1 MKQNA
6 YKESGVDIEAGA
18 EAVDR
23 IKPLASATKRPGV
36 MGELGSFGAFFD
48 LKETQFSD
56 PILVASTDGVGTKLR
71 VAIEMDMHDTV
82 GIDLVAMCVND
93 IIVQGA
99 EPLFFLDYFASSTL
113 KPDHVEKILQGI
125 AKGCQL
131 AGCALIGGEMAE
143 MPGMY
148 AKGDYDL
155 AGFCVGAVERS
166 KVITGDNVQ
175 EGDSILA
182 ITSSGLHS
190 NGFSLV
196 RRIIE
201 TSQGYQLDSKSPFEN
216 EKTLGESILEPTRI
230 YVRPLLQTIN
240 HAENQDNAP
249 LVKAMANIT
258 GGGLQENIPRCIP
271 KGLCAEIDVAA
282 WDLPPIFHWLAE
294 AGNRSGEDMLETFNC
309 GIGMT
314 VICAPE
320 QEETLT
326 SILQEQGENVFRIGQ
341 IISDSE
347 PIIMKN
353 TQGSQW
359 FKN

>member
-23 IKPLASATKRPGV
+23 IKPLARATKRPGV

-99 EPLFFLDYFASSTL
+99 EPLFFLDYFASSQL
-113 KPDHVEKILQGI
+113 QPDHVEKILEGI
-125 AKGCQL
+125 AQGCQQ

-155 AGFCVGAVERS
+155 AGFCVGAVERQ
-166 KVITGDNVQ
+166 KVITGDTVQ

-182 ITSSGLHS
+182 IESSGLHS

-196 RRIIE
+196 RHIIE
-201 TSQGYQLDSKSPFEN
+201 TSQGYNFDSKAPFEEN
-216 EKTLGESILEPTRI
+216 KTLGQSILEPTRI
-230 YVRPLLQTIN
+230 YVRSLLKAVNHLSDHGNIPLI
-240 HAENQDNAP
+240 
-249 LVKAMANIT
+249 KAMANIT

-271 KGLCAEIDVAA
+271 KGLCAEIDIAS
-282 WDLPPIFHWLAE
+282 WDLPPIFQWLAE
-294 AGNRSGEDMLETFNC
+294 TGNLSGEELLTTFNC

-314 VICAPE
+314 VICDPE
-320 QEETLT
+320 QEETLM
-326 SILQEQGENVFRIGQ
+326 SLLKEQGENVFKIGRIT
-341 IISDSE
+341 SHAE

-353 TQGSQW
+353 TQGNQW